1 MADTSSSRGEQ
12 TTNASVDAIEAAWAA
27 SSTVREFSGIH
38 RTIRGLT
45 LVFLP
50 AVSRLR
56 PGDRKRT
63 RAVADVIA
71 FTVEGVRYHHS
82 LEDDD
87 YWPAL
92 VANGAEQALL
102 EPLIVEHQQ
111 LDPILDRL
119 DAQAQAL
126 VKDAGNELTLST
138 CQASFRELADHLS
151 VHLDHEEPI
160 FFPLLAQY
168 LPDGQAHALALKAA
182 KSAPRKGFSWIMAG
196 ATYAMRPREGEEF
209 LRSLPKPL
217 VCSRPLLLRSYRK
230 NCRVLGIDPTELS
243 RVHAS

>member
-1 MADTSSSRGEQ
+1 MDDTSSSRVER

-27 SSTVREFSGIH
+27 SSTVREFSGVH

-45 LVFLP
+45 MLFMP
-50 AVSRLR
+50 AVSSSR
-56 PGDRKRT
+56 PGDRKRA
-63 RAVADVIA
+63 RAVADVIT

-87 YWPAL
+87 YWPAI
-92 VANGAEQALL
+92 VANGADQALL
-102 EPLIVEHQQ
+102 EPLILEHHQ

-119 DAQAQAL
+119 DTQARAL
-126 VKDAGNELTLST
+126 VKDPVDELALSS

-168 LPDGQAHALALKAA
+168 LPDGQAHTLAVKAA
-182 KSAPRKGFSWIMAG
+182 KNAPRKGFFWIMAG
-196 ATYAMRPREGEEF
+196 ATYAMRPREADEF

-217 VCSRPLLLRSYRK
+217 VWSRPLLLRSYRK
-230 NCRVLGIDPTELS
+230 HCRLLGIDPTELS
-243 RVHAS
+243 RAHAS